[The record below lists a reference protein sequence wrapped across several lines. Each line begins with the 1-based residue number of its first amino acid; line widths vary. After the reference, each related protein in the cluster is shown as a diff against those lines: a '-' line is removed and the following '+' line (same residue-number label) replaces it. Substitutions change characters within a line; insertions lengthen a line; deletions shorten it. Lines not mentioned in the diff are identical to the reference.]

1 MSDFIFKSFPKYSAL
16 LCMIVF
22 SILGSQAAQARISIE
37 PFASV
42 SSTKSI
48 KTDKAGKNSNTPAA
62 TETSVTK
69 QRTTYGLRA
78 TIGMFRL
85 LKFQL
90 GVGTNE
96 LTTTSKVSQAVD
108 DYEEIDY
115 ENDLNMDTSDPDSAV
130 KITERQK
137 KGTATLVLDPSFS
150 IFILRAKAG
159 VVATQRETEK
169 EQTGSAPTKYIS
181 PISYKPTLGGGAGIK
196 FGPSMYF
203 IAEYSFFLYKFPE
216 KSPFER
222 EVTVTY
228 GVSL

>member
-1 MSDFIFKSFPKYSAL
+1 MSSTQLRYLLVIATLVISAET
-16 LCMIVF
+16 
-22 SILGSQAAQARISIE
+22 AHARISFE

-48 KTDKAGKNSNTPAA
+48 KTDKAGKNSTKPAA
-62 TETSVTK
+62 TETAVTK
-69 QRTTYGLRA
+69 QRTTYGIRA
-78 TIGMFRL
+78 SIGMFRI

-96 LTTTSKVSQAVD
+96 LATTTKVSQAVD

-115 ENDLNMDTSDPDSAV
+115 EKDLNMDTSDPDAEV
-130 KITERQK
+130 KMTERQK

-150 IFILRAKAG
+150 IFVLRAKAG

-169 EQTGSAPTKYIS
+169 EQTGSPKTTYIS
-181 PISYKPTLGGGAGIK
+181 PISYKPTVGGGAGLK
-196 FGPSMYF
+196 FGPRTYF
-203 IAEYSFFLYKFPE
+203 IAEYSLFLYKFPE
-216 KSPFER
+216 KAPFER
-222 EVTVTY
+222 EVTVTF

>member
-1 MSDFIFKSFPKYSAL
+1 MTRFRFLFAAPIFAFCAESAL
-16 LCMIVF
+16 
-22 SILGSQAAQARISIE
+22 ARITIE
-37 PFASV
+37 PYATV
-42 SSTKSI
+42 SSKKSI
-48 KTDKAGKNSNTPAA
+48 KTDKVGKNSATAGD
-62 TETSVTK
+62 TETAITK

-78 TIGMFRL
+78 SIGMFSV

-96 LTTTSKVSQAVD
+96 LATTTKVSQAVD

-115 ENDLNMDTSDPDSAV
+115 QKDLNMDTSDPDVPV
-130 KITERQK
+130 KVTERQK
-137 KGTATLVLDPSFS
+137 KGTATFVLDPSFS

-159 VVATQRETEK
+159 VVATQRELEK
-169 EQTGSAPTKYIS
+169 EQSGSTTSKYVS

>member
-1 MSDFIFKSFPKYSAL
+1 MTYLLAL
-16 LCMIVF
+16 SLI
-22 SILGSQAAQARISIE
+22 SLASEQAHARISIE

-42 SSTKSI
+42 SSTKTI
-48 KTDKAGKNSNTPAA
+48 KPNKAGKNSEKPAD
-62 TETSVTK
+62 TETSITK

-85 LKFQL
+85 LKFQV

-96 LTTTSKVSQAVD
+96 LATTTKVSQAVD

-115 ENDLNMDTSDPDSAV
+115 QKDLNMDTSDPDAEV
-130 KITERQK
+130 KVTERQK
-137 KGTATLVLDPSFS
+137 KGTATLIVDPSFS
-150 IFILRAKAG
+150 IFILRGKAG
-159 VVATQRETEK
+159 VVATQRELEK
-169 EQTGSAPTKYIS
+169 EQTGSTATKYTS
-181 PISYKPTLGGGAGIK
+181 PITYKPTLGGGAGIK

>member
-1 MSDFIFKSFPKYSAL
+1 MSRLKFLLIVSSLALYTESA
-16 LCMIVF
+16 F
-22 SILGSQAAQARISIE
+22 ARITIE
-37 PFASV
+37 PYASV

-48 KTDKAGKNSNTPAA
+48 KTDKVGKNSTQAA
-62 TETSVTK
+62 DTETAVTK

-78 TIGMFRL
+78 SVAMFSV
-85 LKFQL
+85 LKFQV

-96 LTTTSKVSQAVD
+96 LATTTKVSQAVD

-115 ENDLNMDTSDPDSAV
+115 QKDLNMDVSDPNAQIKV
-130 KITERQK
+130 TERQK
-137 KGTATLVLDPSFS
+137 KGTATFVLDPSFS
-150 IFILRAKAG
+150 IFILRGKAG
-159 VVATQRETEK
+159 VVATQRELQK
-169 EQTGSAPTKYIS
+169 EQTGSATTKYIS